1 MSMSKSTAKNLGI
14 MGSVKIITILA
25 NVITS
30 IFLARLL
37 FPYDFGI
44 VSTIMIVIN
53 LTSNLNDF
61 GLFSAGV
68 QIKKLTDKKLYSLFT
83 LRLAI
88 SVSMFLL
95 IFFSAPWIA
104 TLLGI
109 PKQFILIQIL
119 SFQFIF
125 AAWNYIPNIMLTR
138 KLRFDLIG
146 IIQIIGSL
154 LYSIVSVSLAF
165 MHFGYYSIIFGM
177 LISSVGISIGYS
189 SFYKWDFKLAFYF
202 SEIVKHLKFAVYA
215 FLSNLLWYFSTLS
228 ITISILVFV
237 GIIGLGYYNVA
248 STWALFA
255 TSVIAPILHSVLFP
269 TYSKHQEDYKKI
281 NGSFYQVMKLVAYAV
296 VPAMVGLIAVS
307 YPFIVVV
314 LSGGTNKWLPILV
327 LFRVLVIYSLMQ
339 IFVNPLNTVI
349 LSIGRAD
356 IITKINLIV
365 LVLFS
370 IVTPLMAMHYGL
382 GGIEI
387 SIISVFSVNFVLYYY
402 YEEKLMGISP
412 VEIIKWIYKPIL
424 FSIVMGIAVY
434 CSSLVF
440 HPSYASLAF
449 EVGLGILIYFSLAYL
464 FEKEIIKEYID
475 IFLEHTYLKKV
486 I

>member
-1 MSMSKSTAKNLGI
+1 MSNSTAKNLSI
-14 MGSVKIITILA
+14 MGSVKIVTILA

-37 FPYDFGI
+37 FPYDFG
-44 VSTIMIVIN
+44 VVTTIMIVIN

-68 QIKKLTDKKLYSLFT
+68 QIKKLTDKRLYSLFT
-83 LRLAI
+83 LRFAI

-95 IFFSAPWIA
+95 VFILSPWIA
-104 TLLGI
+104 KLLGI
-109 PKQFILIQIL
+109 PKLFMLIQIL

-138 KLRFDLIG
+138 KLKFNIIG

-154 LYSIVSVSLAF
+154 LYSIVAVSLAF
-165 MHFGYYSIIFGM
+165 MHLGYYSIIFGM
-177 LISSVGISIGYS
+177 LVSSVGISIGYS
-189 SFYKWDFKLAFYF
+189 AFYKWNFRLSFYF
-202 SEIVKHLKFAVYA
+202 SDIVKQLKFAVYT
-215 FLSNLLWYFSTLS
+215 FVSNLLWYFSTLS
-228 ITISILVFV
+228 ITLSILVFV
-237 GIIGLGYYNVA
+237 GIIELGYYNVA

-269 TYSKHQEDYKKI
+269 TYSKHQDNHKKI
-281 NGSFYQVMKLVAYAV
+281 NDSFYQVMKLVAYAV
-296 VPAMVGLIAVS
+296 VPAMVGLMAVS

-327 LFRVLVIYSLMQ
+327 LFRVLVIYSIMQ

-356 IITKINLIV
+356 IITKINLITFA
-365 LVLFS
+365 LFS
-370 IVTPLMAMHYGL
+370 TVMPVMAMHYGL
-382 GGIEI
+382 EGIEI
-387 SIISVFSVNFVLYYY
+387 GIISVFSVVFVLYYY
-402 YEEKLMGISP
+402 YEEKLLGISP
-412 VEIIKWIYKPIL
+412 IDIIKWIYKPIL
-424 FSIVMGIAVY
+424 FSFAMGITVY
-434 CSSLVF
+434 YASLVL
-440 HPSYASLAF
+440 HPSYTSLAF
-449 EVGLGILIYFSLAYL
+449 EVGLGILIYFSLAYM
-464 FEKEIIKEYID
+464 FEKEIIKEYMD
-475 IFLEHTYLKKV
+475 IFLEHTYLKNV